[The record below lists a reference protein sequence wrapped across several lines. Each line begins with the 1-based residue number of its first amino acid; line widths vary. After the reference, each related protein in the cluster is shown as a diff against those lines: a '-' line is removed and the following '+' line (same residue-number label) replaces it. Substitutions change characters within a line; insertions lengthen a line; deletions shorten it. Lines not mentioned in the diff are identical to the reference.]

1 MICVRPATA
10 ADFPFILSLRNE
22 PEAAR
27 LSTRGRAVTHDE
39 YWAELGP
46 ALGGHQAA
54 CRVYIVIETNGAA
67 IGYVRF
73 DVRSTGVEVGI
84 AVSPAV
90 RGRGI
95 GREALQRGCELAREQ
110 FGAQKFHAIIRHENI
125 ASQKIFQAVG
135 FVSVRRDEHF
145 GYYEL

>member
-1 MICVRPATA
+1 MIAVRLATS

-27 LSTRGRAVTHDE
+27 LSTRGRAVTHAE
-39 YWAELGP
+39 YWAELQ
-46 ALGGHQAA
+46 QAS
-54 CRVYIVIETNGAA
+54 CLVYVVTERQGDA

-73 DVRSTGVEVGI
+73 DARPTGVEVGI

-95 GREALQRGCELAREQ
+95 GRAALQRGCALARQ
-110 FGAQKFHAIIRHENI
+110 QLGAQTIHAVIRHDNP

-135 FVSVRRDEHF
+135 FVSVRRDEFF
-145 GYYEL
+145 GYYEWSHA